1 LGRTATRWL
10 LYPISWYFV
19 AFSSRA
25 RRASKAFLR
34 RALGREPRLAD
45 VLRHFHSFAST
56 LHDRVFLLAGRE
68 QLFDVEVR
76 GAERV
81 IELLRSGRGCILL
94 GSHLGSFDLLRALGR
109 NAGFRDINVVMHSL
123 DASHTT
129 TALSRMAP
137 ELSERVIAPGR
148 PDTML
153 KVSECLGRGEIVG
166 FLGDRPLRGARVQA
180 CDFLGAPADFP
191 LGPLLIASTVGAPVV
206 TFFGLYGGAA
216 RYEVIL
222 EELSEASAV
231 AKDAREAWARRR
243 LARYVERLEHY
254 ARRSPYNWFNFYD
267 YWNETSR

>member
-1 LGRTATRWL
+1 
-10 LYPISWYFV
+10 
-19 AFSSRA
+19 
-25 RRASKAFLR
+25 
-34 RALGREPRLAD
+34 
-45 VLRHFHSFAST
+45 
-56 LHDRVFLLAGRE
+56 
-68 QLFDVEVR
+68 
-76 GAERV
+76 
-81 IELLRSGRGCILL
+81 
-94 GSHLGSFDLLRALGR
+94 
-109 NAGFRDINVVMHSL
+109 MHSL

-180 CDFLGAPADFP
+180 CDFLGAPAEFP
-191 LGPLLIASTVGAPVV
+191 LGPLLIAGTVGAPVV